1 MLSNPWFRIVIASGI
16 AGVGFAVPT
25 KYPDVRAA
33 CWTHSISLGVP
44 ALIEIISPPDTPPG
58 LYPGPAGA

>member
-1 MLSNPWFRIVIASGI
+1 MSNPLLRLILASSI

-25 KYPDVRAA
+25 KYPNVRAA
-33 CWTHSISLGVP
+33 LWTHGISLGVP
-44 ALIEIISPPDTPPG
+44 ALVELISPPDTPPG